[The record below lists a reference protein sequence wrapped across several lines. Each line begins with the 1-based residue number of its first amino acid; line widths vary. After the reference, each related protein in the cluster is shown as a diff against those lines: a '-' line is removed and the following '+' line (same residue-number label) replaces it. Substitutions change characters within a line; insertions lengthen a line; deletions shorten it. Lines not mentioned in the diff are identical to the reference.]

1 MGKIPGGKGLLAVTM
16 QASGVL
22 GGVEGTN
29 IYDQEQCHKER
40 DMQTQRWVIASLRVW
55 VEGEATEGEGSKQA
69 HGSSSQSRAAL
80 HPMMLLIYK
89 HHIRQVVR

>member
-1 MGKIPGGKGLLAVTM
+1 MGKIPGGQGLLDVTM
-16 QASGVL
+16 QASEVL

-29 IYDQEQCHKER
+29 IYDQERCHKER
-40 DMQTQRWVIASLRVW
+40 DMQIQHWVIASLRVW
-55 VEGEATEGEGSKQA
+55 WREKPLKEREAKRP

-89 HHIRQVVR
+89 HHIRQVVC